1 IFIRGGQING
11 HMPLDNGVN
20 NEFAFGNFTIECYAW
35 TLDNVR
41 LIDPVSAKGMQRL
54 WEWEGP

>member
-1 IFIRGGQING
+1 
-11 HMPLDNGVN
+11 MPLDNGVN